1 MMYNVKDVEIMKWRK
16 KCTFLSPVNEKGR
29 KENKKMITVIYSP
42 SVTENKKQKQDKN
55 IRKRDLL
62 LMRVFALFFF
72 FFTILYL
79 FVCLFLVIFLLPR
92 FPIFLF
98 SLHVC
103 FRIMS
108 NAHIYKHTDA

>member
-1 MMYNVKDVEIMKWRK
+1 MHF
-16 KCTFLSPVNEKGR
+16 FLSPVNEKGR

-72 FFTILYL
+72 FLQFSI
-79 FVCLFLVIFLLPR
+79 CLFACSSSFSFFLD
-92 FPIFLF
+92 FLF
-98 SLHVC
+98 SSFPCMYV
-103 FRIMS
+103 FV
-108 NAHIYKHTDA
+108 

>member
-55 IRKRDLL
+55 IRKWNL
-62 LMRVFALFFF
+62 LMRVFALFFHNS
-72 FFTILYL
+72 L
-79 FVCLFLVIFLLPR
+79 FVCLLVPRHFLSSQISYFPLFLACM
-92 FPIFLF
+92 F
-98 SLHVC
+98 SYNVECSHL
-103 FRIMS
+103 
-108 NAHIYKHTDA
+108 